1 MRDAAS
7 SVPGVHGALGQ
18 LRRFA
23 TVGLVSNLLLYGAYL
38 GLTSLG
44 MAPKLAMSALYAFGV
59 LSTYAVNSLW
69 SFGRPR
75 LSADTFKRYLSAQ
88 GLGYVFNFGLLWG
101 LVDQLHLP
109 HQAVQALAIV
119 LVAVLLF
126 ALNRYWV
133 FARTAGEGE

>member
-7 SVPGVHGALGQ
+7 SLPAAQGVTRQ
-18 LRRFA
+18 FRRFA
-23 TVGLVSNLLLYGAYL
+23 TVGLVSNLMLYVAYL

-44 MAPKLAMSALYAFGV
+44 MAPKLAMSVLYAVGV

-119 LVAVLLF
+119 LVAGLLF

-133 FARTAGEGE
+133 FVGTAGEGE